1 MENNFVTNYEQGKFL
16 EEAFGEDTAD
26 FVYVDYGYTT
36 RILPKNDMD
45 AKSYPILCYAWTL
58 TALRKLLPT
67 SVDVGGVMC
76 VFSSHNTF
84 DNNWVYMYISD
95 INNAPLYTKKES
107 EIDACYEMI
116 AVLNKKGLL

>member
-16 EEAFGEDTAD
+16 EEHFGKDTAD

-58 TALRKLLPT
+58 TALRKLLPST
-67 SVDVGGVMC
+67 LVINNTRCS
-76 VFSSHNTF
+76 FTSHNTF
-84 DNNWVYMYISD
+84 DKKWVYAYGCSD
-95 INNAPLYTKKES
+95 NVVYAKKES
-107 EIDACYEMI
+107 EIDACYEVI
-116 AVLNKKGLL
+116 IELIEKGLL

>member
-16 EEAFGEDTAD
+16 EEHFGKDTAD

-58 TALRKLLPT
+58 TALRKLLPSSVEINDTTCTFT
-67 SVDVGGVMC
+67 S
-76 VFSSHNTF
+76 HKTF
-84 DNNWVYMYISD
+84 DNKWVCAYGCSENVVYS
-95 INNAPLYTKKES
+95 KKES
-107 EIDACYEMI
+107 EIDVCYEI
-116 AVLNKKGLL
+116 IVELHKKGLL

>member
-26 FVYVDYGYTT
+26 FVYIDFGYAT

-67 SVDVGGVMC
+67 SVEINGIMC
-76 VFSSHNTF
+76 AFNSHNTF
-84 DNNWVYMYISD
+84 DNKWVYAYGCSD
-95 INNAPLYTKKES
+95 NVVYTKKES
-107 EIDACYEMI
+107 EIDACYDIIVE
-116 AVLNKKGLL
+116 LNKKDLL